1 MRLLIR
7 CDASPQLGAGHAM
20 RCMAL
25 AEYAEAAM
33 FVMRSGHELVA
44 SRGFSTQAIDAGPN
58 LTQSVASAWRP
69 DWIVV
74 DVDAAE
80 GVVVRASPIAP
91 VLRLDDGGFVDP
103 TAAKLV
109 LNPNVG
115 VTDADYP
122 RVAPD
127 RLLLG
132 PSYALLRRPFAD
144 NRSRYAG
151 GVSVDGKPCVF
162 VGFGGSDPPNMTARA
177 VRALAALDGCR
188 LQVVLGV
195 DNPHRAAVE
204 AAAAGDPNVEIHI
217 DPPDLAVLM
226 ARSDVAVTAASG
238 MLWEFMSLGVPIL
251 AIAIAENQRR
261 NLEWLGANGGG
272 ALGWHA
278 DVADASLLAATRKAL
293 ADREWRRAAAEKGSK
308 LVDGRGVERVLARMA
323 SMKEVEGTA

>member
-25 AEYAEAAM
+25 AERAEAAVFM
-33 FVMRSGHELVA
+33 MRSGHELVA
-44 SRGFSTQAIDAGPN
+44 SRGFSTIAIDIGAN
-58 LTQSVASAWRP
+58 QTQPAANAWRP

-74 DVDAAE
+74 DIDAAE
-80 GVVVRASPIAP
+80 GFVVEASPIAP
-91 VLRLDDGGFVDP
+91 VLRLDDGGFAHP

-115 VTDADYP
+115 IVNADYP
-122 RVAPD
+122 RVEPR

-132 PSYALLRRPFAD
+132 PGYALLRRTFNEQLPHSGAPSA
-144 NRSRYAG
+144 NG
-151 GVSVDGKPCVF
+151 QPCIF
-162 VGFGGSDPPNMTARA
+162 VGFGGSDPPNMTTRA
-177 VRALAALDGCR
+177 IRALSALGGCR
-188 LQVVLGV
+188 LQVVLGAG
-195 DNPHRAAVE
+195 NPHRASVE
-204 AAAAGDPNVEIHI
+204 AAAAGDTNIEIHV

-226 ARSDVAVTAASG
+226 ARSDIAVTAASG
-238 MLWEFMSLGVPIL
+238 MLWEVMSLGVPVL

-272 ALGWHA
+272 ALGWHE
-278 DVADASLLAATRKAL
+278 DVTGASLVTSVRNAL
-293 ADREWRRAAAEKGSK
+293 RDHEWCWAAAESGRK

-323 SMKEVEGTA
+323 SVKEVERIG